1 MAGSENR
8 KKGGRPWAW
17 LEEMEGETKTVDELD
32 RDVPEGWTQPLTRLD
47 GAEGWTEPLA
57 RLDGAESWT
66 QPLVRLDATLD
77 PAFAKWPI
85 NLYYEDNHV
94 LVVEKPAGLLSQ
106 GDVTGDPDLLN
117 LLKTYL
123 KVKYHKPGEA
133 FLGLIHRLDRPVSG
147 LMVFAKT
154 SKGAN
159 RLSEQVRTRKVEKE
173 YLAVVHGRVPI
184 EDKARGTEP
193 GEAELGSFL
202 PGRPS
207 PWVELRDF
215 LSTEKQGG
223 RYEVLEP
230 GLADRQGARKDRKD
244 RQAQQDREDRQA
256 RNDRQGRQDRQ
267 GRARGK
273 EAILKY
279 RVLAYFSGNEGRL
292 DSENE
297 PGALAKMQK
306 AFEREQ
312 RASERQR
319 KPFEGA
325 PGASDLTLLA
335 IRLVTGRSHQIRL
348 QMAHLGHPL
357 VGDRLY
363 GWSQSMDQAA
373 PTVAL
378 HAYHLA
384 FFQPVTG
391 KKLSFQVPPP
401 DVLPFF
407 LFAKGGRN

>member
-1 MAGSENR
+1 MAGSGDGTKRE
-8 KKGGRPWAW
+8 RPWAW
-17 LEEMEGETKTVDELD
+17 LEEMEGEAQTVDELD
-32 RDVPEGWTQPLTRLD
+32 GDEAEDWTQ
-47 GAEGWTEPLA
+47 PLA
-57 RLDGAESWT
+57 RLDGAKGWT

-94 LVVEKPAGLLSQ
+94 LVAEKPAGLLSQ
-106 GDVTGDPDLLN
+106 GDVTGDPDLLT

-133 FLGLIHRLDRPVSG
+133 FLGLVHRLDRPVSG

-154 SKGAN
+154 SKGAS

-173 YLAVVHGRVPI
+173 YLAVVHGRVTGLP
-184 EDKARGTEP
+184 ELLANP
-193 GEAELGSFL
+193 GVPEKLA
-202 PGRPS
+202 
-207 PWVELRDF
+207 PWVELRDI
-215 LSTEKQGG
+215 LSTEKRGG

-230 GLADRQGARKDRKD
+230 ELANRQGARKDWQYRQVRQD
-244 RQAQQDREDRQA
+244 RQNQ
-256 RNDRQGRQDRQ
+256 QGRQNQPDRQ

-297 PGALAKMQK
+297 PGALAKTQK

-312 RASERQR
+312 GASKRQG
-319 KPFEGA
+319 KPFDGSAGA
-325 PGASDLTLLA
+325 VDLTLLA

-348 QMAHLGHPL
+348 QMAHMGHPL

-363 GWSQSMDQAA
+363 GRSRPLDQAA

-391 KKLSFQVPPP
+391 EKLRFQAPPS
-401 DVLPFF
+401 DVLPFS
-407 LFAKGGRN
+407 LFAKGVRV

>member
-1 MAGSENR
+1 MIGSENE

-17 LEEMEGETKTVDELD
+17 LEEMEWRTKAMDGLKE
-32 RDVPEGWTQPLTRLD
+32 RSGWTQPL
-47 GAEGWTEPLA
+47 A
-57 RLDGAESWT
+57 RLDE
-66 QPLVRLDATLD
+66 RMD

-133 FLGLIHRLDRPVSG
+133 FLGLVHRLDRPVSG

-154 SKGAN
+154 SKGAS
-159 RLSEQVRTRKVEKE
+159 RLSEQVRTRKIEKE

-193 GEAELGSFL
+193 GEAELGRTASRGTELGGFV
-202 PGRPS
+202 PGRPGQ
-207 PWVELRDF
+207 WVELRNI
-215 LSTEKQGG
+215 LSTEKRGG
-223 RYEVLEP
+223 RYDVLEP
-230 GLADRQGARKDRKD
+230 GVADGQGARQARQD
-244 RQAQQDREDRQA
+244 RQNRQPRLDRRDRQDQQDRQA
-256 RNDRQGRQDRQ
+256 REDRR
-267 GRARGK
+267 GRAGGKVRGK
-273 EAILKY
+273 EAILNY
-279 RVLAYFSGNEGRL
+279 RVLAYGPEGKDGN
-292 DSENE
+292 
-297 PGALAKMQK
+297 
-306 AFEREQ
+306 
-312 RASERQR
+312 
-319 KPFEGA
+319 
-325 PGASDLTLLA
+325 LTLLA

-348 QMAHLGHPL
+348 QMAHMGHPL

-363 GWSQSMDQAA
+363 GWTKPLDQAA

-391 KKLSFQVPPP
+391 EKLSFQVPPP
-401 DVLPFF
+401 DVLPFS
-407 LFAKGGRN
+407 LFAKEGRG

>member
-1 MAGSENR
+1 MAESENN

-17 LEEMEGETKTVDELD
+17 LEEMEEETQTVDELEGM
-32 RDVPEGWTQPLTRLD
+32 EGWTQPLGRLD
-47 GAEGWTEPLA
+47 GAGGWTK
-57 RLDGAESWT
+57 
-66 QPLVRLDATLD
+66 PLVRLDGRVD
-77 PAFAKWPI
+77 PAFAKCPI

-123 KVKYHKPGEA
+123 KVRYHKPGEA
-133 FLGLIHRLDRPVSG
+133 FLGLVHRLDRPVSG

-154 SKGAN
+154 SKGAS
-159 RLSEQVRTRKVEKE
+159 RLSEQVRTRKIEKE
-173 YLAVVHGRVPI
+173 YLAVVHGRVSSD
-184 EDKARGTEP
+184 EKLRGTEP
-193 GEAELGSFL
+193 GEAEFGSL
-202 PGRPS
+202 LSRRPGE
-207 PWVELRDF
+207 WVELRDII
-215 LSTEKQGG
+215 STAKRGG

-230 GLADRQGARKDRKD
+230 EFADEMRTRKTRQN
-244 RQAQQDREDRQA
+244 RQDK
-256 RNDRQGRQDRQ
+256 QDRQ

-279 RVLAYFSGNEGRL
+279 RVLAYGQE
-292 DSENE
+292 
-297 PGALAKMQK
+297 
-306 AFEREQ
+306 EQ
-312 RASERQR
+312 AEI
-319 KPFEGA
+319 
-325 PGASDLTLLA
+325 LTLLA

-348 QMAHLGHPL
+348 QMAHMGHPL

-363 GWSQSMDQAA
+363 GWSQSIDQAA

-391 KKLSFQVPPP
+391 EKLSFQVPPP
-401 DVLPFF
+401 DILPFS
-407 LFAKGGRN
+407 LFAKEGRD

>member
-1 MAGSENR
+1 MPGIEASMEEMQINMAGSESE

-17 LEEMEGETKTVDELD
+17 LEEMEGETQTVDELD
-32 RDVPEGWTQPLTRLD
+32 RDGAEDWTQ
-47 GAEGWTEPLA
+47 PLA
-57 RLDGAESWT
+57 RLDGAKSWT

-94 LVVEKPAGLLSQ
+94 LVAEKPAGLLSQ
-106 GDVTGDPDLLN
+106 GDVTGDADLLT

-133 FLGLIHRLDRPVSG
+133 FLGLVHRLDRPVSG

-154 SKGAN
+154 SKGAS
-159 RLSEQVRTRKVEKE
+159 RLSEQIRTRKVEKE
-173 YLAVVHGRVPI
+173 YLAVVHGRVTGLP
-184 EDKARGTEP
+184 ELLADPGVP
-193 GEAELGSFL
+193 GELG
-202 PGRPS
+202 
-207 PWVELRDF
+207 PWVELRDI
-215 LSTEKQGG
+215 LSTEKRGG

-230 GLADRQGARKDRKD
+230 GFAGGQRARQAHRDRQN
-244 RQAQQDREDRQA
+244 QQDRK
-256 RNDRQGRQDRQ
+256 

-279 RVLAYFSGNEGRL
+279 RVLAYG
-292 DSENE
+292 SEE
-297 PGALAKMQK
+297 IGCFPSEKAQGALGRPQK
-306 AFEREQ
+306 ASEGAQ
-312 RASERQR
+312 RAEI
-319 KPFEGA
+319 
-325 PGASDLTLLA
+325 LTLLA

-348 QMAHLGHPL
+348 QMSHMGHPL

-363 GWSQSMDQAA
+363 GRSCPLDQVA

-378 HAYHLA
+378 YAYHLA

-391 KKLSFQVPPP
+391 EKLSFQVPPL
-401 DVLPFF
+401 DVLPFS
-407 LFAKGGRN
+407 LFAKGDGIS